1 MSKIYIFIVL
11 LIVMIIGCAPIQKK
25 EIIDKVSSIGKI
37 RLVWNEDPTT
47 KMTIGWDQIKGKSP
61 VICYGNED
69 FGIRWEKYPLTQ
81 EPTRIVP
88 DYRGM
93 NNYFAQLSG
102 LTPDTYYY
110 FVIKDEESVTDRFW
124 FKTAPDQPEPFTF
137 VAGGDTKSGGAPLT
151 AGRLSN
157 QMVAKLRPLFVVFSG
172 DFTSGD
178 GTNDERWQIWLND
191 WTNLTTTADGR
202 MIPII
207 PIHGNHEDG
216 DSTVLNKLFNAP
228 YQHNNDENIY
238 YSLSFGGDLFHIIA
252 LNSQIDE
259 LTEQTN
265 WLEEDLKRH
274 RDFTFKLAGFHKPL
288 RPHTARKSENDH
300 LIKLWAPLFLEYSV
314 DIGMDADSHMSKIT
328 YPIRPSDEPGSHE
341 GFIRDDEKGTMYIG
355 EGSWGAGCRP
365 NNDDKPWTLRSGSF
379 NQIKWIQ
386 VFPEIDGNPA
396 HMDIRTVITSKRS
409 TENKDE
415 VVSFVQDVTSLSEEN
430 VFAIPDKITL
440 FETEPYGPV
449 ITYPFIEP
457 GVNE

>member
-1 MSKIYIFIVL
+1 MSKIYL
-11 LIVMIIGCAPIQKK
+11 LIVLSIVLIIGCGQKPPQ
-25 EIIDKVSSIGKI
+25 SASTTARY

-47 KMTIGWDQIKGKSP
+47 KMTIGWDQIKGNSP

-69 FGIRWEKYPLTQ
+69 FGTQWEKYPLTQ

-93 NNYFAQLSG
+93 NNYFAQLSS

-124 FKTAPDQPEPFTF
+124 FKTAPDQPKPFTF
-137 VAGGDTKSGGAPLT
+137 VAGGDTKSGGASLT

-157 QMVAKLRPLFVVFSG
+157 QMVAKLRPLFVIFNG

-178 GTNDERWQIWLND
+178 GTNDERWQLWLND

-207 PIHGNHEDG
+207 PVHGNHEDG

-228 YQHNNDENIY
+228 YQNDNEGNIY
-238 YSLSFGGDLFHIIA
+238 FSLSFGSDLFHIIA

-259 LTEQTN
+259 LEEQTK

-274 RDFTFKLAGFHKPL
+274 RDFTFKLAGYHKPL
-288 RPHTARKSENDH
+288 RPHTAGKPENEH
-300 LIKLWAPLFLEYSV
+300 LIKLWAPLFLEYGL
-314 DIGMDADSHMSKIT
+314 DIGMDGDSHMSKIT
-328 YPIRPSDEPGSHE
+328 YPIRSSDEPGSYE
-341 GFIRDDEKGTMYIG
+341 GFIRDDENGTMYIG
-355 EGSWGAGCRP
+355 EGSWGAGYRP

-386 VFPEIDGNPA
+386 VFPEIEGNPA
-396 HMDIRTVITSKRS
+396 HLDIRTVITSKRS
-409 TENKDE
+409 AENEDE
-415 VVSFVQDVTSLSEEN
+415 VVSFVQDVSSLSEEN
-430 VFAIPDKITL
+430 VFAVPDKITL
-440 FETEPYGPV
+440 FETEPYGSV
-449 ITYPFIEP
+449 ITYPFTDKK
-457 GVNE
+457 